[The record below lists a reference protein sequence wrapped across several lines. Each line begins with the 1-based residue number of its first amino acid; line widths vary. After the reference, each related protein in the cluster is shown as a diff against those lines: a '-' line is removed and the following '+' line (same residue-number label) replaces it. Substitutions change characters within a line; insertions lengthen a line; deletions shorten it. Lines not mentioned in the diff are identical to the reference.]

1 MPKILLS
8 WALGCSDQAM
18 VERGSTSPSAF
29 ILRAPSPAKMLSL
42 FILLFF
48 NMTFLVLNNL
58 WKLFGNSEHSSSHNA
73 WNLKINGRWFR
84 AWEIRVQNQAGFM
97 VTSEIKLKKKKEIPR
112 PEVMTFN
119 PCSKQG
125 ALESLCVHACTAS
138 TWMHA
143 YVCFTPSERRV
154 NISMPLQGRKEI
166 SLQQVG
172 TTKHQRHS
180 KDLGQAASVTGLA
193 GQTRGFKLTPGC
205 RPLCL
210 CWRAQLSWMWL
221 LFTDWAIS
229 HLLCSD
235 PRQSSYMPAW
245 ISLGCYNLEG
255 LSPTLLS

>member
-1 MPKILLS
+1 
-8 WALGCSDQAM
+8 
-18 VERGSTSPSAF
+18 
-29 ILRAPSPAKMLSL
+29 
-42 FILLFF
+42 
-48 NMTFLVLNNL
+48 
-58 WKLFGNSEHSSSHNA
+58 
-73 WNLKINGRWFR
+73 
-84 AWEIRVQNQAGFM
+84 
-97 VTSEIKLKKKKEIPR
+97 
-112 PEVMTFN
+112 MTFN

-235 PRQSSYMPAW
+235 PGRAAACLLEFLWAAIIWKAW
-245 ISLGCYNLEG
+245 APLCCHRLKTTQCHWWEG
-255 LSPTLLS
+255 VTLSDKKGNMQGIAQHEEHPIGTLLLTVCGALWSVPLQTADF